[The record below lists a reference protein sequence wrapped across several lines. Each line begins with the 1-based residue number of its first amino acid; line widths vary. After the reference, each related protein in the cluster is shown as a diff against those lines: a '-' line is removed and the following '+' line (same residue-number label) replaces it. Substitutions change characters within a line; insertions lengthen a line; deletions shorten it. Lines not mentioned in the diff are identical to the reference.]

1 MTQMRDA
8 VASSAPGH
16 VTRPIDQSQRYG
28 VDRCD
33 ARVDSALSPIS
44 CLPAPCIVAS
54 VAVR

>member
-16 VTRPIDQSQRYG
+16 VTRPIDQSQRSG

-33 ARVDSALSPIS
+33 ARVDSANQLSVA
-44 CLPAPCIVAS
+44 LCIVAS